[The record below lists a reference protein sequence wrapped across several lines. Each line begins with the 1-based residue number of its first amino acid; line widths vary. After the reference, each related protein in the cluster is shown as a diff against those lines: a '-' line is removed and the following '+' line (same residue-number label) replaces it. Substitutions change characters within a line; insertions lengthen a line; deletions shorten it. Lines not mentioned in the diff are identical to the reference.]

1 MFLKSTYLTL
11 KDLEEFPPQ
20 YIRFGVIRMKYLYMH
35 LPPQPVLQ
43 YMLNLPVLL
52 QKKDNFVGSN
62 LKIKTFHSLC
72 ASKVYNYLDQL
83 INGVFGQCTSI
94 SIKQITINEKCG
106 NKLEIYF
113 YR

>member
-35 LPPQPVLQ
+35 LPPQPVPQ

-83 INGVFGQCTSI
+83 INEVLANVLAFQLS
-94 SIKQITINEKCG
+94 K
-106 NKLEIYF
+106 
-113 YR
+113 